1 MTISQFLWYNYYIT
15 MKRNQMIIGIT
26 GLIGSGKG
34 TVADILVEE
43 HNFIKLS
50 FADKLKDGVAT
61 VFGWERAMLEGD
73 TVESREWRETV
84 DEFWTNETGREITPR
99 LVLQEFGTDCM
110 RNGFYDGVWVS
121 LVKQEIINNPDNNY
135 IVPDVRFPNEIQIIK
150 SLNGKVWNVR
160 RGELPEWWG
169 TAILD
174 NQTNS
179 TLMKDN
185 HPEVHQSEWRW
196 ISTNDTFDKILYND
210 DSIEAL
216 YSKVSAE
223 LST

>member
-1 MTISQFLWYNYYIT
+1 
-15 MKRNQMIIGIT
+15 MIIGIT

-43 HNFIKLS
+43 HNYIKLS

-61 VFGWERAMLEGD
+61 VFGWERSMLEGD
-73 TVESREWRETV
+73 SVESREWRETV

-135 IVPDVRFPNEIQIIK
+135 IVPDVRFPNEIKIIK
-150 SLNGKVWNVR
+150 SLNGEVWNVR

-210 DSIEAL
+210 DSIKAL
-216 YSKVSAE
+216 YSKISDT

>member
-1 MTISQFLWYNYYIT
+1 
-15 MKRNQMIIGIT
+15 MIIGIT

-61 VFGWERAMLEGD
+61 VFGWDRAMLEGD

-110 RNGFYDGVWVS
+110 RNGFHHGIWVS
-121 LVKQEIINNPDNNY
+121 LVKQEIINNPDNKY
-135 IVPDVRFPNEIQIIK
+135 IVPDVRFQNEIQVIK
-150 SLNGKVWNVR
+150 DLDGGVWNVR
-160 RGELPEWWG
+160 RGPQPLWWVY
-169 TAILD
+169 AIQD
-174 NQTNS
+174 NENPKS
-179 TLMKDN
+179 TLMKDY

-196 ISTNDTFDKILYND
+196 IGKDDQFDNILYND
-210 DSIEAL
+210 DTIGSL
-216 YSKVSAE
+216 YSKVSAG

>member
-1 MTISQFLWYNYYIT
+1 
-15 MKRNQMIIGIT
+15 MIIGIT

-61 VFGWERAMLEGD
+61 VFGWERSMLEGD
-73 TVESREWRETV
+73 SVESREWRETV

-150 SLNGKVWNVR
+150 SLNGEVWNVR

-179 TLMKDN
+179 TLMRDN
-185 HPEVHQSEWRW
+185 YPEIHQSEWRW

-210 DSIEAL
+210 DSIKAL
-216 YSKVSAE
+216 YSKVSDV